1 MPGKIRNRSAHRKG
15 SRVAGQISRR
25 DLLKGTASLGLA
37 LGARPALAQSA
48 PGKGG
53 PVTLNLLLWEH
64 WKVVEGLQKNDP
76 ATVPKRRLWFY
87 ETIKRF
93 EAEHPDIK
101 LQYQTAKAQLSTRA
115 VRESTGP
122 VPL

>member
-37 LGARPALAQSA
+37 LGSRPVLAQSA

-64 WKVVEGLQKNDP
+64 WKVVEGLQKDDA
-76 ATVPKRRLWFY
+76 ATVPNRRLWFY
-87 ETIKRF
+87 ETINAF
-93 EAEHPDIK
+93 ETEHKHIK
-101 LQYQTAKAQLSTRA
+101 LQYMTTNW
-115 VRESTGP
+115 T
-122 VPL
+122 